1 MLYTSYTIYIN
12 LEVIIDSYRFI
23 DWFSDIGFY

>member
-1 MLYTSYTIYIN
+1 MLNTSYKININ